1 MIPRDRIEHI
11 ASTFGLETFGLSD
24 IAIFDRI
31 ANQAGINVNLDR
43 SQKLTVLRR
52 LGGKKKWA
60 KYSFVDLVNMVMTR
74 DQRKLLSRRSDQ
86 ASRRAKAAQR
96 AMVRDTLHQPVTR
109 LASQPEHLTVLAGL
123 PASHFY
129 ASVEWKATR
138 ADVLRLSAYR
148 CEWCGATAKPC
159 CSAAIRRR
167 PIMATWPRSCSCCT
181 GNSPVPPRN
190 WKASCRA
197 SEPARPL
204 ARGAAS

>member
-11 ASTFGLETFGLSD
+11 ASTFGLDTFGLSD

-60 KYSFVDLVNMVMTR
+60 KYSFVDLVIMVMTR
-74 DQRKLLSRRSDQ
+74 DQRKLLSQRSDQ

-148 CEWCGATAKPC
+148 CEWCGATTKDARLEVDHIVTRLIAPERAFDLNNLRVLCKPC
-159 CSAAIRRR
+159 HDGRH
-167 PIMATWPRSCSCCT
+167 T
-181 GNSPVPPRN
+181 VD
-190 WKASCRA
+190 
-197 SEPARPL
+197 
-204 ARGAAS
+204 RGVMP